1 MGIRWTFENASQSFF
16 LPQSDQYALLI
27 KQHNRHG
34 ISGCESHSIHEAN
47 ICESPHEVIFSFL
60 NLHCGFNP
68 SRHHGFF
75 TVIHIQQVQVI
86 WTCQDIALAWDSFN
100 PLFTGICHKCSIC
113 V

>member
-1 MGIRWTFENASQSFF
+1 MHHRVFF

-60 NLHCGFNP
+60 NLHLDL
-68 SRHHGFF
+68 
-75 TVIHIQQVQVI
+75 TLA
-86 WTCQDIALAWDSFN
+86 DIMDSS
-100 PLFTGICHKCSIC
+100 L
-113 V
+113 

>member
-1 MGIRWTFENASQSFF
+1 MIVCYVRTSEKRKQKRPITFTEFF

-60 NLHCGFNP
+60 NLHCRFNP
-68 SRHHGFF
+68 FMVQP
-75 TVIHIQQVQVI
+75 TIVIKVA
-86 WTCQDIALAWDSFN
+86 DIMDSS
-100 PLFTGICHKCSIC
+100 L
-113 V
+113 

>member
-1 MGIRWTFENASQSFF
+1 MGIGGLLRMHHRVF
-16 LPQSDQYALLI
+16 LPQSDQYTLLI

-68 SRHHGFF
+68 FMVQA
-75 TVIHIQQVQVI
+75 TVVI
-86 WTCQDIALAWDSFN
+86 EVADIMDSS
-100 PLFTGICHKCSIC
+100 L
-113 V
+113 

>member
-60 NLHCGFNP
+60 NLHLGL
-68 SRHHGFF
+68 
-75 TVIHIQQVQVI
+75 TLA
-86 WTCQDIALAWDSFN
+86 DIMDSS
-100 PLFTGICHKCSIC
+100 L
-113 V
+113 